1 MMSIT
6 KTLQLDFTTDTRQY
20 ITCLGTEYE
29 IIRSGNLY
37 NMWQDTKEEEI
48 CILGGGT
55 RSDVESYIESLY
67 IEFFEEEFPGYELT
81 FNWV

>member
-1 MMSIT
+1 MWSIT
-6 KTLQLDFTTDTRQY
+6 KTLQLDFSANTNQW
-20 ITCLGTEYE
+20 ITCLGVEYE

-48 CILGGGT
+48 CILGGAT
-55 RSDVESYIESLY
+55 QSEIKSCIESLY
-67 IEFFEEEFPGYELT
+67 TEFFKEEFPGYWLI